1 MMPVVLCIFILATK
15 QDPHLDGDDTIGKE
29 RAFLL
34 HISGPPG
41 FLWCIKDQI
50 NVLVVSWDRLLASF
64 SKQDPLLIL
73 ENDWLCFVGM
83 SSLNVCHLPG
93 HLKKGSAKYFCP
105 QLTEEESETR

>member
-73 ENDWLCFVGM
+73 KDGRLLLACM
-83 SSLNVCHLPG
+83 LSLNVCHLPCS
-93 HLKKGSAKYFCP
+93 LKKGRPTF
-105 QLTEEESETR
+105 LI